1 MKVYIVE
8 AHSYDDYARVAVCA
22 SIDKAKEIL
31 KAKADE
37 LTEDGGDID
46 WDLDGLG
53 FDNRPYGDRYA
64 IIESDRM
71 EG

>member
-8 AHSYDDYARVAVCA
+8 CYSDEYIAGIKVCSNIELAR
-22 SIDKAKEIL
+22 KIL
-31 KAKADE
+31 KARADE

-53 FDNRPYGDRYA
+53 FHNRPYGDRYA
-64 IIESDRM
+64 MIEADVL
-71 EG
+71 